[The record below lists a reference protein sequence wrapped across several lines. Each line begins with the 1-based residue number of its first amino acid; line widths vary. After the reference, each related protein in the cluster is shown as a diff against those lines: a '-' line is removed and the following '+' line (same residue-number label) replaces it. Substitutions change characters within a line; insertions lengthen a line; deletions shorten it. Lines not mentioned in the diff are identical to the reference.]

1 MKIDMSCPK
10 CGKEA
15 TEYQANHWQCLK
27 CGVKFIYDP
36 SQPDEPDE
44 KNEIDLVL
52 ILIVVAGF
60 AVIGC
65 MVYGIICSDRYSHE
79 ERMRKL
85 EIEIAQHQVG
95 QTNIV
100 CDIKEEQWTTRQK

>member
-1 MKIDMSCPK
+1 VKIDMSCPK
-10 CGKEA
+10 CGKET
-15 TEYQANHWQCLK
+15 TEYQQNHWQCLK

-36 SQPDEPDE
+36 SQPEKPDPE
-44 KNEIDLVL
+44 RGDYAAMFGVLGLGAIVLGGLIYGLV
-52 ILIVVAGF
+52 
-60 AVIGC
+60 
-65 MVYGIICSDRYSHE
+65 CSERYSHE

-85 EIEIAQHQVG
+85 EIEAVQHQAV